1 MPQPLLITL
10 IVIAGIIGLWFLL
23 LVVNLIFVFSYL
35 AIFRKHKNAIAV
47 ILFTKYENIG
57 KLIAIIKQSNIEI
70 DGKLEANYKEI
81 PQNAFENPES
91 EVYIKAKDT
100 LSYLKDE
107 IVFLVNQHP
116 ELLENPEFV
125 QARNNVNDADLI
137 YRSNV
142 VMYNADVL
150 GYNYWIRFLPCR
162 FIFKLFRYKKKEII
176 S

>member
-10 IVIAGIIGLWFLL
+10 IVIASIVGLWFLL
-23 LVVNLIFVFSYL
+23 LVVDLIFVFSYL

-57 KLIAIIKQSNIEI
+57 KLLSIIKKSGFEI
-70 DGKLEANYKEI
+70 DEKLLAKYSEI

-100 LSYLKDE
+100 LTYLKDE
-107 IVFLVNQHP
+107 IVFIINQNI
-116 ELLENPEFV
+116 ELLENPEFAS
-125 QARNNVNDADLI
+125 ARNNVNDADLI